1 MAHQWNYALQMPHLR
16 VVKNA
21 TASRRARRARAC
33 RIPSYTR
40 CMRERILGR
49 YAAVY
54 QHLLFPEQPLQG
66 VYLGG
71 NGIFYGLARIVAQEG
86 R

>member
-1 MAHQWNYALQMPHLR
+1 
-16 VVKNA
+16 
-21 TASRRARRARAC
+21 
-33 RIPSYTR
+33 
-40 CMRERILGR
+40 MRERILGR
-49 YAAVY
+49 YAAVH